1 MTHPFFAGILYGIC
15 LFVAIFGNHV
25 GRLRRV
31 VCAAYYPAREQVRSP
46 HQGAP
51 APSSRSSSPSCHL
64 RAQERTA
71 FLYNTILARRAGL
84 VRALRKA
91 ARMNSGDAAQGNLL
105 LFLTSRQVSLLC
117 ASLGT
122 AGAR

>member
-1 MTHPFFAGILYGIC
+1 MTHPFFTGILYGIC

-51 APSSRSSSPSCHL
+51 APKSRPHPPVTFVPRSGRPSSTTPSWH
-64 RAQERTA
+64 
-71 FLYNTILARRAGL
+71 G
-84 VRALRKA
+84 
-91 ARMNSGDAAQGNLL
+91 GQGWC
-105 LFLTSRQVSLLC
+105 VPC
-117 ASLGT
+117 AM
-122 AGAR
+122 R